1 MMRKL
6 VILCAI
12 GAAVLSGAAYGEHRS
27 VDLKDYDDDLMHDVD
42 RSLKFFEPDITAGN
56 AGNALDDAGVIRD
69 GFTYSSSYFAKKGG
83 AEDAVKIAQD
93 GLSLIDAAETSIK
106 AKDFTQATEIARKVP
121 NTCRAC
127 HDIYKPLGK

>member
-1 MMRKL
+1 MRNL
-6 VILCAI
+6 VILCGLGLAI
-12 GAAVLSGAAYGEHRS
+12 LSGAAYAGHRV

-42 RSLKFFEPDITAGN
+42 RSLKFFEPDVTAAN
-56 AGNALDDAGVIRD
+56 ADNALDDAGVIRD
-69 GFTYSSSYFAKKGG
+69 GFTYSSGYFAKKGG

-93 GLSLIDAAETSIK
+93 GISLIDEAVTSIK
-106 AKDFTQATEIARKVP
+106 AKDFAKATEIARKVP